1 MSLSWDPL
9 VVELQNGVI
18 TSYQL
23 ICYDDSSVSSIIN
36 KTISSSNTFYTI
48 TDLTPFQFYN
58 CSISA
63 INSEGIGPSEYCVF
77 KTAQD
82 G

>member
-1 MSLSWDPL
+1 MSLSWDPPVL
-9 VVELQNGVI
+9 ELQNGVI

-23 ICYDDSSVSSIIN
+23 NCYEDSSVSSVIN
-36 KTISSSNTFYTI
+36 KTISSSNTYTI
-48 TDLTPFQFYN
+48 SDLTPFQFYN

-77 KTAQD
+77 TTAQD